1 MDKAIDQN
9 GRPSSSVHELLNIN
23 WSYQD
28 LLLRLYIWDRRLH
41 QLFYCKSV
49 VLETAVNCNNPADT
63 VNGISDDNSE
73 IGKKINGVTYDES
86 MTTFVSASATES
98 ARNKL
103 DHQSGET
110 GAPLFDESPEAG
122 HSELSCNGG
131 SKDEESSI
139 VPGEVDS
146 TTEAPKGPCLE
157 ISDDKGVQGN
167 VKVADPTPVEQEPSS
182 SPQQFKYPYWD
193 GRERWIWNPIHESQL
208 AYRNDIQDGY
218 LDKFEIINHY
228 KPSYL
233 PPLFEQQ
240 DEAYPPQF
248 TVGPGSNILCVQE
261 DEISSIIARALAM
274 SDERH
279 HLKDSLFE
287 NETENSR
294 GEHAR
299 TMEKSF
305 SFMSASSYS
314 SSQWSSIGSQE
325 SEASLSSLSSISS
338 DDFSGYD
345 SSSLLSSS
353 HPEMTVNGKITFR
366 GKYSV
371 TIIYANEF
379 YELRRKCCPS
389 ELAYITSLSRCKK
402 WDAQGGKSKA
412 FFAKTMDDRFII
424 KQIKKTEFES
434 FIEFAPHYFQHVFHS
449 LDTGSQTCLAK
460 ILGIYQVVNINSSS
474 LILAHFPGLSFI
486 YMWSHLPFTG

>member
-1 MDKAIDQN
+1 MTAFVAAN
-9 GRPSSSVHELLNIN
+9 VTESSS
-23 WSYQD
+23 
-28 LLLRLYIWDRRLH
+28 
-41 QLFYCKSV
+41 
-49 VLETAVNCNNPADT
+49 
-63 VNGISDDNSE
+63 
-73 IGKKINGVTYDES
+73 
-86 MTTFVSASATES
+86 
-98 ARNKL
+98 NKL
-103 DHQSGET
+103 YLDHPSGET
-110 GAPLFDESPEAG
+110 EAPSLDKSLEAG

-139 VPGEVDS
+139 GPGQIDADT
-146 TTEAPKGPCLE
+146 TTEAPKVPCFE
-157 ISDDKGVQGN
+157 ISNEKGVQRN
-167 VKVADPTPVEQEPSS
+167 ITVADPIPVEWEPCS

-193 GRERWIWNPIHESQL
+193 SSEKWIWNPIDESQL
-208 AYRNDIQDGY
+208 AYRNCIEDRF
-218 LDKFEIINHY
+218 LDKFETVNYY

-240 DEAYPPQF
+240 DDAYPPQF
-248 TVGPGSNILCVQE
+248 TVGPGTNILCVQE

-274 SDERH
+274 SDEH
-279 HLKDSLFE
+279 HHFKDSSFE
-287 NETENSR
+287 NEMENYR

-314 SSQWSSIGSQE
+314 SSQWSSTGSQE
-325 SEASLSSLSSISS
+325 SEASLSSLSSIAS

-345 SSSLLSSS
+345 SSSLLSPA
-353 HPEMTVNGKITFR
+353 HPEITVNGKVTFR

-371 TIIYANEF
+371 TSIYANEF
-379 YELRRKCCPS
+379 YELRKKCCPS
-389 ELAYITSLSRCKK
+389 EIAYITSLSRCKK

-460 ILGIYQVVNINSSS
+460 ILGIYQVIYINI
-474 LILAHFPGLSFI
+474 LIFPVLFL
-486 YMWSHLPFTG
+486 YVALLKY

>member
-1 MDKAIDQN
+1 MQGSLDKAIDHN

-49 VLETAVNCNNPADT
+49 GLQTAPNCKNPADI
-63 VNGISDDNSE
+63 VNETPDGNFE
-73 IGKKINGVTYDES
+73 IGKKITGFAYDET
-86 MTTFVSASATES
+86 MTAFVAASATDS
-98 ARNKL
+98 AGSKLYL

-110 GAPLFDESPEAG
+110 GAPLLDERPEAG
-122 HSELSCNGG
+122 DSELSCNGG

-139 VPGEVDS
+139 VPGQIDIDS
-146 TTEAPKGPCLE
+146 TTEAPKGPCFE
-157 ISDDKGVQGN
+157 ISNEKGVQGN
-167 VKVADPTPVEQEPSS
+167 VTVADPTHAEQEPST
-182 SPQQFKYPYWD
+182 QQFKYPYWD
-193 GRERWIWNPIHESQL
+193 DRERWIWNPTHESQL
-208 AYRNDIQDGY
+208 AYRNDIEDGY
-218 LDKFEIINHY
+218 LDKFDIINHY

-233 PPLFEQQ
+233 PPLFEEQ

-279 HLKDSLFE
+279 YSKDSFFE
-287 NETENSR
+287 NEMENSR
-294 GEHAR
+294 AEHAR
-299 TMEKSF
+299 MMEKSY
-305 SFMSASSYS
+305 SFLSASSYN
-314 SSQWSSIGSQE
+314 SSQWSSAGSQE
-325 SEASLSSLSSISS
+325 YETSFSSLSTVSS

-345 SSSLLSSS
+345 SSSLLSSA
-353 HPEMTVNGKITFR
+353 HPEMTVNGKVTFR
-366 GKYSV
+366 DKYSV
-371 TIIYANEF
+371 TSIYANEF
-379 YELRRKCCPS
+379 YELRKKCCPS

-460 ILGIYQVVNINSSS
+460 ILGIYQVVYINSSS
-474 LILAHFPGLSFI
+474 LI
-486 YMWSHLPFTG
+486 